1 MASITLQI
9 SLAGPTDNAGTC
21 RVLYQVVD
29 AVGLAPEIFVIKYWA
44 PAYKG
49 AEPQQQWQ
57 HVAYADEMTN
67 LPTQPVEGQVSL
79 VRKPSA
85 MVQYNSL
92 DAAKVA
98 IRSIRSQVQRL
109 VNEIDVLDEYSETK
123 TFVISSID

>member
-29 AVGLAPEIFVIKYWA
+29 TVGLAPEIFVIKYWA

-92 DAAKVA
+92 DAAKTA
-98 IRSIRSQVQRL
+98 IRSIRSQVQR
-109 VNEIDVLDEYSETK
+109 
-123 TFVISSID
+123 